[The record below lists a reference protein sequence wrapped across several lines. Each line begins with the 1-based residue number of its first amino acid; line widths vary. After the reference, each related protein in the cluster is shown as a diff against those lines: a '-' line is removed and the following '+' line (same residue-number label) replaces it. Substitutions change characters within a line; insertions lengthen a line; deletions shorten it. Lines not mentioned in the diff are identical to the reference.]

1 MNITIVSAFRNST
14 SYIPRYFAQ
23 IDHLAIV
30 LARRTPY
37 THLNL
42 LLGYGDSTDGTG
54 EALFEA
60 AADSIGAHLIDV
72 SHGGK
77 EYGSV
82 EDAQRFRQ
90 LAWTW
95 NKLLPNIP
103 RDSDAVVLLESDLIW
118 EAETLVALIDHL
130 ATYPAIAPMIF
141 HAYPPD
147 RFRDVYAFR
156 RNGVRF
162 TNEEPYHADL
172 NGAVLQVDS
181 AGSVLAMRGPLARKV
196 CVSEV
201 DVVVGLC
208 RQIYENGGSVFL
220 DPSLRVVHP

>member
-1 MNITIVSAFRNST
+1 MNITIVSAFRNSI
-14 SYIPRYFAQ
+14 SYIVRYFDQ

-30 LARRTPY
+30 LARRKPFA
-37 THLNL
+37 HLNL

-82 EDAQRFRQ
+82 EDVQRFRQ

-103 RDSDAVVLLESDLIW
+103 HDSDAVVLLESDLIW
-118 EAETLVALIDHL
+118 ETETLVALIDHL
-130 ATYPAIAPMIF
+130 ATFSAIAPMIF
-141 HAYPPD
+141 HAHPPD

-162 TNEEPYHADL
+162 TNEAPYHADL

-196 CVSEV
+196 CVPEE

-208 RQIYENGGSVFL
+208 RQIYEHGGSIFV
-220 DPSLRVVHP
+220 DPSLSVFHP